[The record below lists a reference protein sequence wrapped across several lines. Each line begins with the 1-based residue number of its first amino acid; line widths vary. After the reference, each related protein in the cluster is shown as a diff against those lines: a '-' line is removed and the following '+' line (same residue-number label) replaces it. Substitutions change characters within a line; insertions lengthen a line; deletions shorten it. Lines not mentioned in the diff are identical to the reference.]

1 MTYEF
6 LLKLGLALFLGLFI
20 GIDRQLKN
28 KPLGVKTSM
37 VISVA
42 SCLITMV
49 SIESVNV
56 YSSPGHTNMDPMR
69 LAAQIVSGVG
79 FLGAGV
85 ILRRN
90 NDVIS
95 GLTTASMVWA
105 ASALGI
111 AIGAGFY
118 IQAIVAMIL
127 IILAINVLPHLVKI
141 AGPYSL
147 RQRDLAIKIIVKE
160 HRELDGIF
168 KQIKNLNMQV
178 KRVKIKDID
187 SGAFQQL
194 EMVILAPED
203 LYTTELYSSLKEID
217 RVVSVEVESR

>member
-1 MTYEF
+1 MSYEF

-49 SIESVNV
+49 SIESVHV
-56 YSSPGHTNMDPMR
+56 YSVPGHTNMDPMR
-69 LAAQIVSGVG
+69 LAAQIVSGIG
-79 FLGAGV
+79 FLGAG
-85 ILRRN
+85 
-90 NDVIS
+90 
-95 GLTTASMVWA
+95 
-105 ASALGI
+105 
-111 AIGAGFY
+111 FY
-118 IQAIVAMIL
+118 LQATVAMVL
-127 IILAINVLPHLVKI
+127 IILAINVLPQLVKI

-147 RQRDLAIKIIVKE
+147 RQKDLSIKITVKE
-160 HRELDGIF
+160 HHELDGIF
-168 KQIKNLNMQV
+168 KQIKNLGMHV

>member
-1 MTYEF
+1 MNFTQIRF
-6 LLKLGLALFLGLFI
+6 STLLGLFI

-49 SIESVNV
+49 SIESVHV
-56 YSSPGHTNMDPMR
+56 YSVPGHTNMDPMR
-69 LAAQIVSGVG
+69 LAAQIVSGIG

-85 ILRRN
+85 ILRRS

-118 IQAIVAMIL
+118 LQATVAMIL
-127 IILAINVLPHLVKI
+127 IILAINVLPQLVKI
-141 AGPYSL
+141 ASYSL
-147 RQRDLAIKIIVKE
+147 RQKDLSIKITVKE
-160 HRELDGIF
+160 HHELDGIF
-168 KQIKNLNMQV
+168 KQIKNLGMHV